1 MKIYLKILTVCISV
15 ATVFC
20 MCAWATAPENTAA
33 AAILMDADSGRVL
46 YEKNAREERLI
57 ASTTKL
63 MTALVA
69 VESHPDLQETVAIKK
84 EWLDVEGSS
93 IYLKEGERLTLETL
107 LYGLLLQSGNDAAV
121 AIAGFCAGDVESF
134 VAWMNQRAKDLGMS
148 QTQFKNPNGLNQEG
162 HYSTAFD
169 MATLARACMK
179 DPIVSKIVATR
190 SIFLEGR
197 SFTNHNKL
205 LWQYSGCV
213 GMKTGYTEMAGRIL
227 ISSAIR
233 DGQTLIAVTLSD
245 PNDWEDHK
253 NLLDYGFK
261 AYPKHCFATKGEDV
275 ARIPVVGSLLRTV
288 PVSAVQEISYPLSEE
303 EEAEVFIALPE
314 RANAPVR
321 KGEIAGQM
329 TVSLDGN
336 VIGESYLCY
345 SVSISR
351 DLVKASKG
359 IQWLLNLF
367 RSGDGRSFSEVMLN
381 LEP

>member
-253 NLLDYGFK
+253 NFMG
-261 AYPKHCFATKGEDV
+261 
-275 ARIPVVGSLLRTV
+275 LRLIR
-288 PVSAVQEISYPLSEE
+288 S
-303 EEAEVFIALPE
+303 IALPQKEKMWRGYRLSEVCFE
-314 RANAPVR
+314 RFPFLPCKRSLIHYQRRR
-321 KGEIAGQM
+321 KRKF
-329 TVSLDGN
+329 S
-336 VIGESYLCY
+336 SHC
-345 SVSISR
+345 
-351 DLVKASKG
+351 
-359 IQWLLNLF
+359 
-367 RSGDGRSFSEVMLN
+367 RSGPMPL
-381 LEP
+381 

>member
-1 MKIYLKILTVCISV
+1 MKLYLKILVILLAAVTSFT
-15 ATVFC
+15 AY
-20 MCAWATAPENTAA
+20 AWANEPENEAA
-33 AAILMDADSGRVL
+33 SAILIDADSGRVL

-69 VESHPDLQETVAIKK
+69 VESHPDLKEKVTIKK
-84 EWLDVEGSS
+84 DWLNIEGSS
-93 IYLKEGERLTLETL
+93 IYLKEGEQLTLETL

-121 AIAGFCAGDVESF
+121 AIAGFCAGDVDSF
-134 VAWMNQRAKDLGMS
+134 VAWMNQRGKDLGMR
-148 QTQFKNPNGLNQEG
+148 QTQFQNPNGLNQEG

-169 MATLARACMK
+169 MAILAKACMEN
-179 DPIVSKIVATR
+179 PTISKIVATR

-197 SFTNHNKL
+197 NFTNHNKL
-205 LWQYSGCV
+205 LWQYNGCV

-253 NLLDYGFK
+253 ELLDYGFQS
-261 AYPKHCFATKGEDV
+261 YPKRLFATKGEEV
-275 ARIPVVGSLLRTV
+275 ATVPVMGSLLRTV
-288 PVSAVQEISYPLSEE
+288 PVSANHEISYPLAAG
-303 EEAEVFIALPE
+303 EEADVSIKLPE
-314 RANAPVR
+314 KVEAPIQE
-321 KGEIAGQM
+321 GDIAGQM
-329 TVSLDGN
+329 TVSLDGK

-345 SVSISR
+345 SASIRR

-359 IQWLLNLF
+359 IQWMLDLF
-367 RSGDGRSFSEVMLN
+367 RSGEGRSFPEVMLD
-381 LEP
+381 LET